1 MVYLLYGL
9 NDFEID
15 SEIKKLTKD
24 YDKMN
29 ISKYDLT
36 ETDIKEVINDAEIF
50 SMFADNKVVIAEN
63 AIMFTSSG
71 ANTEIIENYLNHINP
86 HTILIFTVN
95 AEKVDERKKITKLI
109 KKNYKLISFN
119 EASSPSAFVKRQ
131 LSGYNITSSVIAFL
145 IDRVGSNPL
154 ILENEINKIKA
165 YKDDKTITK
174 EDIVKL
180 TNKNQEIDIFKLI
193 DDIVEKNKDE
203 ALAIYHEMLKVGE
216 EPLKIII
223 LLATQFRLMYQ
234 SKELAKKGYSEKNI
248 ADTLKVHPYRVKL
261 ALQKGRKY
269 KSETLLNYLLTLAN
283 IDIAIKTGKTDKN
296 LALELFLLDE

>member
-36 ETDIKEVINDAEIF
+36 ETDIKEIINDAETF

-119 EASSPSAFVKRQ
+119 EVSSPSAFVKRQ

>member
-9 NDFEID
+9 NNFEID

-36 ETDIKEVINDAEIF
+36 ETDIKEVINDAETF

>member
-36 ETDIKEVINDAEIF
+36 ETDIKEVINDAETF

>member
-36 ETDIKEVINDAEIF
+36 ETDIKEVINDAETF

-119 EASSPSAFVKRQ
+119 EASSPSAFVKKQ

>member
-36 ETDIKEVINDAEIF
+36 ETDIKEVINDAETF

-71 ANTEIIENYLNHINP
+71 ANTEIIENYLKHINP

>member
-9 NDFEID
+9 NNFEID

-36 ETDIKEVINDAEIF
+36 ETDIKEVINDAETF

-119 EASSPSAFVKRQ
+119 EASSPSTFVKSQ

>member
-36 ETDIKEVINDAEIF
+36 ETDIKEVINDAETF

-174 EDIVKL
+174 EDIVYIQLKY
-180 TNKNQEIDIFKLI
+180 IF
-193 DDIVEKNKDE
+193 
-203 ALAIYHEMLKVGE
+203 
-216 EPLKIII
+216 
-223 LLATQFRLMYQ
+223 F
-234 SKELAKKGYSEKNI
+234 
-248 ADTLKVHPYRVKL
+248 
-261 ALQKGRKY
+261 
-269 KSETLLNYLLTLAN
+269 
-283 IDIAIKTGKTDKN
+283 
-296 LALELFLLDE
+296 

>member
-36 ETDIKEVINDAEIF
+36 ETDIKEVINDAETF

-131 LSGYNITSSVIAFL
+131 LSEYNITSSVIAFL

-283 IDIAIKTGKTDKN
+283 IDIAIKTGKTDKS

>member
-9 NDFEID
+9 NNFEID

-36 ETDIKEVINDAEIF
+36 ETDIKEVINDAETF

-174 EDIVKL
+174 EDIVQL